1 MTGDAHGP
9 SGETSSTARDLEERL
24 DILATFNEVI
34 ADVSETIA
42 GASEREDIE
51 QHVCDRLV
59 QTETLRFVWVGTV
72 DEESGRVAPNAWAGE
87 GDGYLD
93 EIDVSVS
100 ASHPGGNGP
109 IGRAIRSQSVQTTHS
124 IADESDFGPYR
135 DTALERTFRSA
146 ASVPLRYDDE
156 EYGVLTMYADHEGAF
171 TDELAEPIWNLG
183 HVVAHGIDSH
193 ARRERE
199 RELERREAAFS
210 RIVADIE
217 EYAIFR
223 LDADGHVASW
233 NRGAEAIKGYTTDE
247 ILGKHVRTFYTDED
261 RTAGVPSRLLD
272 AARRDGRVEDEGW
285 RVRADGSTFWASV
298 VITALTDDDGEIRGF
313 AKVTRDMTE
322 RKERER
328 QLNAVFNSTF
338 QYMGLLDPDG
348 TVLRVNDAALAFA
361 DADRESV
368 VGRPAW
374 ETLWWRG
381 DGDRIAALKDA
392 ISRAADGE
400 FVRYEVDIGGGPE
413 RPESTIDFSLTPVFG
428 DDGEEVVLV
437 VPEGHDITDRKE
449 RERDLRRERERLE
462 FVNRIIRHN
471 LLNGLNV
478 VGARSDIVGD
488 FVEPEGE
495 SHLRTIRN
503 RVDEMTDLVR
513 TMRTFMKV
521 IVERESHEFEPR
533 SLDDAIEHVV
543 AELEAEAAE
552 VDVTVDY
559 TIGTTVLADEL
570 LDEVVEH
577 LLKNAVQHNDK
588 VVPEVHVDV
597 ADDDGFVELRVSDN
611 GPGISDEEKRR
622 IVDQRIEDLSDP
634 GNGFGLFLVR
644 EIVESYGGDVRIEDN
659 HPAGST
665 FVVTFPGA

>member
-9 SGETSSTARDLEERL
+9 AGEPSSTARELEERL

-42 GASEREDIE
+42 GASERQDIE

-59 QTETLRFVWVGTV
+59 QTETLRFVWVGAI
-72 DEESGRVAPNAWAGE
+72 DGESGRVVPNAWAGE
-87 GDGYLD
+87 EDGYLD
-93 EIDVSVS
+93 EIEVSVS

-135 DTALERTFRSA
+135 APALERRFRSA
-146 ASVPLRYDDE
+146 ASVPLRYDGE

-247 ILGKHVRTFYTDED
+247 ILGEHVRTFYTGED
-261 RTAGVPSRLLD
+261 RTEGVPNCLLD

-298 VITALTDDDGEIRGF
+298 VITALTDGDGEIRGF

-381 DGDRIAALKDA
+381 DEDRIAALKDA

-400 FVRYEVDIGGGPE
+400 FVRYEVDIGDDPE
-413 RPESTIDFSLTPVFG
+413 RPESTIDFSVTPVFD

-449 RERDLRRERERLE
+449 REHDLRRERERLE

-533 SLDDAIEHVV
+533 SLDDAIDDTV
-543 AELEAEAAE
+543 AELGAGGTE
-552 VDVTVDY
+552 VDVTVECV
-559 TIGTTVLADEL
+559 IGTTVLADEL
-570 LDEVVEH
+570 LDDVVEH

-588 VVPEVHVDV
+588 AVPEVHVDV
-597 ADDDGFVELRVSDN
+597 AAADEFVELRVSDN
-611 GPGISDEEKRR
+611 GPGIPDEEKRR

-644 EIVESYGGDVRIEDN
+644 EIVESYGGEVRIEDN
-659 HPAGST
+659 HPTGST
-665 FVVTFPGA
+665 FVVTFPQA